1 MTTAREIRLPV
12 KIQADAGQ
20 ATATLRNLQG
30 SLGNLEKALGGH
42 LRSQAAYLGG
52 LASGYLSIDSLI
64 GGIKKL
70 YEYGVKVND
79 MARNFDANAI
89 KAAAETS
96 IAKLEHEMRV
106 AQAVG
111 PSAAATEM
119 KKQEFFGRED
129 LTLETYASRMELAY
143 ESAATFFAKTLD
155 STSKFLDNP
164 SVGGMFDHFKHQ
176 IGLLRDYNDEVG
188 FMGLD
193 LARAYYNMGPE
204 PIRRA
209 LGLFDAPQMGSPVS
223 STTLSGMAAITP
235 TTGGPGQG
243 VPLVFPPEAL
253 ETLREIARNSR
264 GKP

>member
-1 MTTAREIRLPV
+1 MTTAKEIRLPV

-30 SLGNLEKALGGH
+30 SLGGLEKALGGH

-52 LASGYLSIDSLI
+52 LASGYLSLDSLI

-79 MARNFDANAI
+79 MARNYDAKAI
-89 KAAAETS
+89 AAAAETS
-96 IAKLEHEMRV
+96 IAKLQHEMRV
-106 AQAVG
+106 GQAVG
-111 PSAAATEM
+111 PTAAAVEQ
-119 KKQEFFGRED
+119 KKQEFYGRED

-143 ESAATFFAKTLD
+143 ESISTFAAKTLD
-155 STSKFLDNP
+155 STAKFLDDP

-176 IGLLRDYNDEVG
+176 MGLLRDYTDEVG

-204 PIRRA
+204 SIRRA
-209 LGLFDAPQMGSPVS
+209 LGLFDAPKMGSPVADA
-223 STTLSGMAAITP
+223 TLSEMAAITP
-235 TTGGPGQG
+235 TTGGAGQG
-243 VPLVFPPEAL
+243 VPLVFPPGAL
-253 ETLREIARNSR
+253 ENLREITRNSR

>member
-1 MTTAREIRLPV
+1 MTTAKEIRLPV

-20 ATATLRNLQG
+20 ATATMRNLQG

-52 LASGYLSIDSLI
+52 LASGYLSLDSLI

-79 MARNFDANAI
+79 MARNFDAKAI
-89 KAAAETS
+89 TAAAETS
-96 IAKLEHEMRV
+96 IAKLQHEMRV

-143 ESAATFFAKTLD
+143 ESAVLFFAKTLD
-155 STSKFLDNP
+155 STAKFL
-164 SVGGMFDHFKHQ
+164 
-176 IGLLRDYNDEVG
+176 
-188 FMGLD
+188 
-193 LARAYYNMGPE
+193 
-204 PIRRA
+204 
-209 LGLFDAPQMGSPVS
+209 
-223 STTLSGMAAITP
+223 
-235 TTGGPGQG
+235 
-243 VPLVFPPEAL
+243 
-253 ETLREIARNSR
+253 
-264 GKP
+264 